1 MCIIYLI
8 ILSNQQRSDQ
18 MNTKR
23 LNITLPEKIAEAL
36 TEYNNKSKFIAEA
49 LEEKIKKDK
58 KEKLDARLIEGYKN
72 EYGSDKK
79 INKDWEDATL
89 ESWPE

>member
-1 MCIIYLI
+1 
-8 ILSNQQRSDQ
+8 

-36 TEYNNKSKFIAEA
+36 APYNNKSKFIAEA
-49 LEEKIKKDK
+49 LEEKIRRDK
-58 KEKLDARLIEGYKN
+58 KKKIDTLIIEGYKN
-72 EYGSDKK
+72 EYDSDK
-79 INKDWEDATL
+79 NLNRDWEDVTL

>member
-1 MCIIYLI
+1 
-8 ILSNQQRSDQ
+8 

-36 TEYNNKSKFIAEA
+36 AVYNNKSKFIAEA
-49 LEEKIKKDK
+49 LEEKIKKEK
-58 KEKLDARLIEGYKN
+58 KKKLDALLVEGYKK
-72 EYGSDKK
+72 EYDSDKS